1 MDSSSKTHSTT
12 DKNWLIRTHQRQIL
26 GPVSKSKLI
35 DFVKKGALAPEDEI
49 ASGNGYWFSIREKD
63 LIEKYLFG
71 DIPQTFNPIS
81 EAKSVLSISTNKEQT
96 HSINPNILPARKPQA
111 PQSKKQEEEILLPKD
126 EDLDYP
132 DLSNFSYP
140 DVGERVD
147 DDKAPDSTQVV
158 NIDKL
163 APEKKVETKPA
174 AAPVTRST
182 EDDDSYRLP
191 EDEDLEYPDMA
202 GLMAGNKEEEDGVLE
217 LSPKKK

>member
-1 MDSSSKTHSTT
+1 LDSSSKTHSTT

-35 DFVKKGALAPEDEI
+35 EFVKKGALAPEDEI

-63 LIEKYLFG
+63 LLEKYLFG
-71 DIPQTFNPIS
+71 DMPQTFNPIS
-81 EAKSVLSISTNKEQT
+81 EAKSILSISTNKEQT
-96 HSINPNILPARKPQA
+96 HSINPNILPARKPSA
-111 PQSKKQEEEILLPKD
+111 PTEKRPEEEILLPKD

-132 DLSNFSYP
+132 DISNFSYP
-140 DVGERVD
+140 DAGERVD

-163 APEKKVETKPA
+163 APEKKAEAKPA

-182 EDDDSYRLP
+182 EDDDSYCLP
-191 EDEDLEYPDMA
+191 DEADLEYPDMA
-202 GLMAGNKEEEDGVLE
+202 ELMAEDVEEDILE